1 MKQKIIFLALIVG
14 MISCAEL
21 ELISKEIAK
30 SGNLTEQQIANGL
43 QEALSKGVDQQVSKL
58 TKEDGFYNNSLV
70 KIGLPQE
77 LSSIESTLRSLGLN
91 NLTDQGIKAL
101 NTTAQQAVKEAT
113 PIVKKAIQD
122 MTFEEAKNILL
133 GNNIAATTYLRE
145 KTQEELYQKFEPIVK
160 DNFQKVGAEQ
170 IWQNVIQR
178 YNQIPLTENVNP
190 DLTDYVTN
198 EALKGVFKMIEL
210 EEVQIRN
217 DAKERSTELL
227 RRVFALQD

>member
-77 LSSIESTLRSLGLN
+77 LSSIESTFRSLGLN
-91 NLTDQGIKAL
+91 NLTDQGIKEL

-145 KTQEELYQKFEPIVK
+145 KTQEELYQKFESIVK

>member
-1 MKQKIIFLALIVG
+1 MKQAISFVLLIIFFT
-14 MISCAEL
+14 SCAEL
-21 ELISKEIAK
+21 EQISKEIAK

-170 IWQNVIQR
+170 IWQNVIQK

>member
-1 MKQKIIFLALIVG
+1 MKQKIIFLALMVG

-21 ELISKEIAK
+21 EQISKEIAK

-43 QEALSKGVDQQVSKL
+43 QEALSKGVDKQVSKL

-122 MTFEEAKNILL
+122 LTFEEAKNILL

-170 IWQNVIQR
+170 IWQNVIQK

>member
-1 MKQKIIFLALIVG
+1 MKQKIIFLALMVG

-21 ELISKEIAK
+21 EQISKEIAK

-122 MTFEEAKNILL
+122 LTFEEAKNILL

-170 IWQNVIQR
+170 IWQNVIQK

-217 DAKERSTELL
+217 DAKERGTELL

>member
-1 MKQKIIFLALIVG
+1 MKQKIIFLALMVG

-21 ELISKEIAK
+21 EQISKEIAK

-170 IWQNVIQR
+170 IWQNVIQK